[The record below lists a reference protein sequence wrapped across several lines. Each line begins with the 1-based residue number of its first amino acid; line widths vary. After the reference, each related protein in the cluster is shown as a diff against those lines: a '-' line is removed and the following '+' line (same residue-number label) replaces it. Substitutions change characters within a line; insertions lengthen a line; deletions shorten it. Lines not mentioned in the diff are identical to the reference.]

1 MFMSIK
7 PQHVALLQSSQV
19 RNNIILIMIL
29 ILLFINMVIR
39 NDMDIDTNMD
49 INNYTVTIMYTDIHI
64 N

>member
-1 MFMSIK
+1 
-7 PQHVALLQSSQV
+7 
-19 RNNIILIMIL
+19 MIL

-49 INNYTVTIMYTDIHI
+49 INNYTVTMMYTDIHI

>member
-39 NDMDIDTNMD
+39 NDMVIDTNMD
-49 INNYTVTIMYTDIHI
+49 INNYTVKF
-64 N
+64 